1 MNPVYVFLIAFGL
14 GGLLGSFMGLII
26 GAGSVIRQVQSG
38 RIVIGGHIY
47 FCKDTGPVV
56 R

>member
-1 MNPVYVFLIAFGL
+1 MKLLIVFLLSLGL
-14 GGLLGSFMGLII
+14 GLIL

-38 RIVIGGHIY
+38 RVVAGGRIY
-47 FCKDTGPVV
+47 SCKDTGPLV